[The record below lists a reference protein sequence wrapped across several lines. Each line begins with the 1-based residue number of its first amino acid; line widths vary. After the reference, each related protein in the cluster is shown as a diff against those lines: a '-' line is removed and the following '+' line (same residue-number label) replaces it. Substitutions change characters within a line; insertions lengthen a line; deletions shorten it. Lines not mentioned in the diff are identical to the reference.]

1 MTKLLK
7 RLIILGI
14 LVVIVLSIFKVIDL
28 NDIRN
33 KLLMRVYKLDYS
45 DYVEKYSN
53 QYDVD
58 KYLIYAIIKAESNF
72 QKSVTSNKGAQGLM
86 QLMQSTAEEIA
97 SKVDIAI
104 DDTNILE
111 PDVNINLGTKYIS
124 ILINKYKNV
133 NLALAA
139 YM

>member
-28 NDIRN
+28 NDIKN
-33 KLLMRVYKLDYS
+33 KFLMRVYKLDYS
-45 DYVEKYSN
+45 DYVDKYSS

-72 QKSVTSNKGAQGLM
+72 KKMLLQIKAHKDLCN
-86 QLMQSTAEEIA
+86 
-97 SKVDIAI
+97 
-104 DDTNILE
+104 
-111 PDVNINLGTKYIS
+111 
-124 ILINKYKNV
+124 
-133 NLALAA
+133 
-139 YM
+139 